1 MTTKDWVPD
10 IYAQWRGSKLGDITE
25 ALEDRLLLD
34 LAGHIGD
41 RDILDVGC
49 GEGKLALKLSQ
60 RGARVFGI
68 DASEAMIKAAK
79 RNEASQDDRIHL
91 AVGRIE
97 QLPIASETF
106 DLVVAKTV
114 LCFVEDAAPVFNE
127 LARILRPGG
136 TLVIGELGKW
146 STWAAGRR
154 IRAWLG
160 SSLWSKGRFRTKREL
175 ENLAEN
181 AGISVHTIRG
191 AVYYPRWS
199 WAAGMMAPIDSSIG
213 RYTTLGAAFLAL
225 SGRKAISAPDGRKN
239 ELEPKDSS
247 SDHY

>member
-1 MTTKDWVPD
+1 MPD
-10 IYAQWRGSKLGDITE
+10 IYAQWRESKLGDITE

-34 LAGHIGD
+34 LAGNIGD

-60 RGARVFGI
+60 RGASVFGT
-68 DASEAMIKAAK
+68 DASEEMIKAAK
-79 RNEASQDDRIHL
+79 RNEASQGDEIQL

-106 DLVVAKTV
+106 DLIVAKTV
-114 LCFVEDAAPVFNE
+114 LCFVEDAAPVFEE
-127 LARILRPGG
+127 LARVLRPGG
-136 TLVIGELGKW
+136 TLIIGELGKW

-160 SSLWSKGRFRTKREL
+160 SSLWRKGRFRTKREL
-175 ENLAEN
+175 RNLAEN
-181 AGISVHTIRG
+181 AGISVHIIRG

-199 WAAGMMAPIDSSIG
+199 WAAGLMVPIDSSIG

-225 SGRKAISAPDGRKN
+225 SGRKATSA
-239 ELEPKDSS
+239 SS
-247 SDHY
+247 VCSNGIKPNNR

>member
-1 MTTKDWVPD
+1 MKNTTTRDWVPD

-34 LAGHIGD
+34 LAGNTGG

-49 GEGKLALKLSQ
+49 GEGKLALKLSAQ
-60 RGARVFGI
+60 GASVLGI

-79 RNEASQDDRIHL
+79 RNATPQGDEIHL

-97 QLPIASETF
+97 HLPIASETF

-114 LCFVEDAAPVFNE
+114 LCFVEDAAPVFEE
-127 LARILRPGG
+127 LARVLRPGG
-136 TLVIGELGKW
+136 TLIIGELGKW

-160 SSLWSKGRFRTKREL
+160 ASIWRKGRFRTKREL
-175 ENLAEN
+175 ENLAEK
-181 AGISVHTIRG
+181 AGISVHIIRG

-199 WAAGMMAPIDSSIG
+199 WTAGLMATIDPSFG

-225 SGRKAISAPDGRKN
+225 SGRKAKSTLNVCGIGAKPN
-239 ELEPKDSS
+239 N
-247 SDHY
+247 H

>member
-1 MTTKDWVPD
+1 MTRKDWVPD

-34 LAGHIGD
+34 LAGNVGD
-41 RDILDVGC
+41 RDILEVGC

-60 RGARVFGI
+60 HSASVFGI

-79 RNEASQDDRIHL
+79 RNDASQGDQIHL

-97 QLPIASETF
+97 QLPIASESF
-106 DLVVAKTV
+106 DLVLAKTV
-114 LCFVEDAAPVFNE
+114 LCFVEDAAPVFEE
-127 LARILRPGG
+127 LARVLRPGG

-160 SSLWSKGRFRTKREL
+160 ASIWRKGRFRTKAEL
-175 ENLAEN
+175 ERLAEG
-181 AGISVHTIRG
+181 AGISVHIIRG
-191 AVYYPRWS
+191 AVYYPRLS
-199 WAAGMMAPIDSSIG
+199 WAADLMAPIDPSIG
-213 RYTTLGAAFLAL
+213 RYTTLGAAFMAL
-225 SGRKAISAPDGRKN
+225 SGSKAT
-239 ELEPKDSS
+239 SS
-247 SDHY
+247 SRSVGSAERGTTPHN